1 MRASGLRCKV
11 GAVPTP
17 LRQALLAALPGQDR
31 VVLRITGEDGPR
43 FLQGL
48 LSADLGLATPGHAIP
63 AALLTVKGKIVSEII
78 VLAPA
83 EDALWLAVPRA
94 LVDGVQ
100 AQLEGHVIMDDVVI
114 ERTEFALGL
123 VVGEAEGQGAGPTDA
138 LVAFAATHPLA
149 GRLVAGPAAPLA
161 AWLAA
166 QGDALDEREFTRRR
180 IAEARPAWAHELVPD
195 HFPPE
200 LGFVDA
206 VSYTK
211 GCYMGQEPL
220 SRIHNRGQVNRVM
233 VRVEGPALG
242 SGASSEPSEPLEL
255 VIGDEVVG
263 TWTSRVD
270 TQGLAIVKRKHAEPG
285 RELHTRRGER
295 VVVRSG
301 PLGDDPG
308 GAGRTVTKVQLGGR
322 R

>member
-1 MRASGLRCKV
+1 M
-11 GAVPTP
+11 PTP

-31 VVLRITGEDGPR
+31 VVLRITGDDGPR

-48 LSADLGLATPGHAIP
+48 LSADLGLAAPGHAIP
-63 AALLTVKGKIVSEII
+63 AALLTVKGKIVSEIV
-78 VLAPA
+78 VLAPH

-94 LVDGVQ
+94 LVDAVQ
-100 AQLEGHVIMDDVVI
+100 AQLEGHVIMDDVTI
-114 ERTEFALGL
+114 ERSELALAL
-123 VVGEAEGQGAGPTDA
+123 LVGEGSETAALPAE
-138 LVAFAATHPLA
+138 LVGFVATHPLA
-149 GRLVAGPAAPLA
+149 GRLVAGPLA
-161 AWLAA
+161 ALETWLPT
-166 QGDALDEREFTRRR
+166 QGDALDEHEFTLRR
-180 IAEARPAWAHELVPD
+180 IAEARPAWGHELAPD

-200 LGFVDA
+200 VGFVDA

-233 VRVEGPALG
+233 VRVEGPEVA
-242 SGASSEPSEPLEL
+242 ASEPLEL
-255 VIGDEVVG
+255 LLGDEVVG
-263 TWTSRVD
+263 SWTSRAG

-285 RELHTRRGER
+285 RELHARTGER
-295 VVVRSG
+295 VLVRSG

>member
-1 MRASGLRCKV
+1 MSTL
-11 GAVPTP
+11 

-48 LSADLGLATPGHAIP
+48 LSADLGLAVPGHAIP

-78 VLAPA
+78 VLAPH
-83 EDALWLAVPRA
+83 EDGALWLAVPRA
-94 LVDGVQ
+94 LADAVQ

-114 ERTEFALGL
+114 ERTELALGL
-123 VVGEAEGQGAGPTDA
+123 VVGVGAEGQGEVLPDG
-138 LVAFAATHPLA
+138 LLGFAATHPLA

-166 QGDALDEREFTRRR
+166 QGDALDELEFTRRR
-180 IAEARPAWAHELVPD
+180 IAEARPAWAHELTPD

-242 SGASSEPSEPLEL
+242 SGASSEPLEL

-263 TWTSRVD
+263 TWTSRAD

>member
-1 MRASGLRCKV
+1 V

-31 VVLRITGEDGPR
+31 VVLRVTGEDGPR

-48 LSADLGLATPGHAIP
+48 LSADLDQAVPGHAIP

-78 VLAPA
+78 VLAPH
-83 EDALWLAVPRA
+83 EDGALWLAVPRV
-94 LVDGVQ
+94 LVDAVQ

-114 ERTEFALGL
+114 ERTELALGL
-123 VVGEAEGQGAGPTDA
+123 VVGVGPETTPLPDA
-138 LVAFAATHPLA
+138 LAAFAVTHPLA
-149 GRLVAGPAAPLA
+149 GSLVAGPLDSLA

-166 QGDALDEREFTRRR
+166 QGDALDEHEFTQRR
-180 IAEARPAWAHELVPD
+180 IAEARPAWGHELVPD

-233 VRVEGPALG
+233 VRVEGPEVA
-242 SGASSEPSEPLEL
+242 ASEPLEL
-255 VIGDEVVG
+255 LLGDEVVG
-263 TWTSRVD
+263 SWTSRAGV
-270 TQGLAIVKRKHAEPG
+270 QGLAIVKRKHAEPG
-285 RELHTRRGER
+285 RELHTRAGER
-295 VVVRSG
+295 VLVRSG

>member
-1 MRASGLRCKV
+1 MS
-11 GAVPTP
+11 TP

-78 VLAPA
+78 VLAPDEHA
-83 EDALWLAVPRA
+83 SWLAVPAA
-94 LVDGVQ
+94 LVDAVQ
-100 AQLEGHVIMDDVVI
+100 AQFEGHVIMDDVVI
-114 ERTEFALGL
+114 ERTELALGL
-123 VVGEAEGQGAGPTDA
+123 VVGAGAEGQGAA
-138 LVAFAATHPLA
+138 LPDGLVGFAATHPLA

-166 QGDALDEREFTRRR
+166 QGDPLDEHEFTLRR

-233 VRVEGPALG
+233 VRVEGPERDG
-242 SGASSEPSEPLEL
+242 REPLEL

-263 TWTSRVD
+263 TWTSRAGA
-270 TQGLAIVKRKHAEPG
+270 QGLAIVKRKHAEPG
-285 RELHTRRGER
+285 RELHTRSGER